1 VRSLLTGA
9 GWDAIRRIQA
19 IEEYVEV

>member
-9 GWDAIRRIQA
+9 EWDAIRRIQA